1 MRPPPTSSSSGS
13 SWPAG
18 CSCPSSFPASRCL
31 PSRVPG
37 STESTRRSTSRS
49 RTSISRGGPGAAG
62 GLDRGASQALRPE
75 PARED
80 RPRRLRLR
88 PLRAIIPGVDRTS
101 VQIFVG
107 AAVLIVIDSLLGLRT
122 ARRSGGAS
130 SIAWSL
136 VWLAVAN
143 ETIVALGRLTRGDE
157 QLALG
162 NTIFFVGLLT
172 LIVTLYDRYEPYRG
186 VRLEESPQGAWV

>member
-1 MRPPPTSSSSGS
+1 LPTDAATPDLVIF
-13 SWPAG
+13 WLVVAG
-18 CSCPSSFPASRCL
+18 AGHA
-31 PSRVPG
+31 RVPG
-37 STESTRRSTSRS
+37 ARRNRPDDLPAGHGLRS
-49 RTSISRGGPGAAG
+49 HGA
-62 GLDRGASQALRPE
+62 D
-75 PARED
+75 PARQEAWIAEH
-80 RPRRLRLR
+80 RRLFDRSL
-88 PLRAIIPGVDRTS
+88 LEKIVLVGFVCALFAQIIPGVDRTS

-130 SIAWSL
+130 PIVWSF

-143 ETIVALGRLTRGDE
+143 EAIVALGRLTQGDE

-186 VRLEESPQGAWV
+186 VRFEESPQGAWV